1 MVKTVLVAYK
11 RDDGASGSG
20 ACQGKE
26 REMNREEVLQKL
38 AQDGFLPMLKQ
49 LYGTKQEVLSA
60 QKARYQ
66 NAIERF
72 TELYPEREEIHL
84 YSAPGR
90 TEIGGN
96 HTDHQHG
103 CVLAA
108 AVQLDVIGVVAFHE
122 EGVIRVCSEGYR
134 PFSVDLTDL
143 SVQEGEKGSAAIV
156 RGIVSRFAALGAK
169 VGGFDVYCTSD
180 VLSGSGI
187 SSSAAFETFI
197 GTIIDTHY
205 NAGKA
210 GAVEIAKIGQYAE
223 NVYFGKKCGLMDQ
236 MASSVGGLVFIDF
249 ADTAAPIIEPFAFDF
264 EQAGYCICVTDT
276 GGNHVNLTPDYVAVR
291 EEMESVAAY
300 FGKEYLRQVDEAEFY
315 RELPKLR
322 STCSDRALL
331 RAVHFFGDN
340 RRAREEAEALRA
352 GDVEKFLSFV
362 QESGDSSEALLQNL
376 YSTSAPTEQAIPLGV
391 MISKRIL
398 AGKGAVRVHGG
409 GFAGTIQA
417 FVPLSVAEEYVTE
430 MERVFGAGACY
441 VFRIRPV
448 GGVEVI

>member
-1 MVKTVLVAYK
+1 MK
-11 RDDGASGSG
+11 
-20 ACQGKE
+20 
-26 REMNREEVLQKL
+26 REELREKL
-38 AQDGFLPMLKQ
+38 AQDAFLPIFKT
-49 LYGTKQEVLSA
+49 LYGAKEEVLSA
-60 QKARYQ
+60 QKARYEK
-66 NAIERF
+66 AAERF
-72 TELYPEREEIHL
+72 LKLYPEREEVSVF
-84 YSAPGR
+84 SAPGR

-108 AVQLDVIGVVAFHE
+108 AVQLDIIGIVAFHE
-122 EGVIRVCSEGYR
+122 EGVIRICSEGYR
-134 PFSVDLTDL
+134 PFTVDLADL
-143 SVQEGEKGSAAIV
+143 SVREGEKGSAAIV
-156 RGIVSRFAALGAK
+156 RGIVARFSGLGVT

-187 SSSAAFETFI
+187 SSSAAFETLI
-197 GTIIDTHY
+197 GTIVDTHY
-205 NAGKA
+205 NGGRA

-249 ADTAAPIIEPFAFDF
+249 ADTEAPVIEPFAFDF
-264 EQAGYCICVTDT
+264 ERAGYCVCVTDT
-276 GGNHVNLTPDYVAVR
+276 GGTHANLTPDYVAVR

-315 RELPKLR
+315 KELPKLR
-322 STCSDRALL
+322 GKCCDRALL

-340 RRAREEAEALRA
+340 RRAREEAEALRGGNA
-352 GDVEKFLSFV
+352 EHFLTLV
-362 QESGDSSEALLQNL
+362 QASGDSSEAMLQNL
-376 YSTSAPTEQAIPLGV
+376 YSTAAPTEQAIPLGL

-398 AGKGAVRVHGG
+398 AGTGAVRVHGG

-417 FVPLSVAEEYVTE
+417 FVPLDLAEKYVAE
-430 MERVFGAGACY
+430 MERVFGEGACY

-448 GGVEVI
+448 GGMEVTH

>member
-1 MVKTVLVAYK
+1 MK
-11 RDDGASGSG
+11 
-20 ACQGKE
+20 
-26 REMNREEVLQKL
+26 REELKQKL
-38 AQDGFLPMLKQ
+38 AQDDFLPVLEL
-49 LYGTKQEVLSA
+49 LYGTKKEVLSA
-60 QKARYQ
+60 QKVRYE
-66 NAIERF
+66 NAIQRF
-72 TELYPEREEIHL
+72 TEIYPNREEISL
-84 YSAPGR
+84 FSAPGR

-108 AVQLDVIGVVAFHE
+108 AVQLDMIGVVSFHE
-122 EGVIRVCSEGYR
+122 DGIIRVCSEGYC
-134 PFSVDLTDL
+134 PFSVDLADVSL
-143 SVQEGEKGSAAIV
+143 PGGEKGSAAIV
-156 RGIVSRFAALGAK
+156 RGIVARFSELGVK
-169 VGGFDVYCTSD
+169 VRGFDLYCTSD

-187 SSSAAFETFI
+187 SSSAAFETLI
-197 GTIIDTHY
+197 GTIIDVHY
-205 NAGKA
+205 NNGRV
-210 GAVEIAKIGQYAE
+210 GALEIAKIGQYAE

-249 ADTAAPIIEPFAFDF
+249 MSTEIPLIEPFSFDF

-291 EEMESVAAY
+291 SEMETVARQ
-300 FGKEYLRQVDEAEFY
+300 FGKEYLRQVNETEFY
-315 RELPKLR
+315 RQLPNLR
-322 STCSDRALL
+322 KNCSDRALL

-340 RRAREEAEALRA
+340 RRAREEAEALQK
-352 GDVEKFLSFV
+352 GEVGKFLSLV

-376 YSTSAPTEQAIPLGV
+376 YSTSVPTEQAIPLGV

-417 FVPLSVAEEYVTE
+417 FVPLPLAETYVAE
-430 MERVFGAGACY
+430 MERVFGNGACY

-448 GGVEVI
+448 GGIEVKIS

>member
-1 MVKTVLVAYK
+1 MKREKVK
-11 RDDGASGSG
+11 
-20 ACQGKE
+20 
-26 REMNREEVLQKL
+26 QKL
-38 AQDGFLPMLKQ
+38 AQGEFLPMFET

-60 QKARYQ
+60 QKARYEK
-66 NAIERF
+66 AVERF
-72 TELYPEREEIHL
+72 AELYPQREEISL
-84 YSAPGR
+84 FSAPGR

-108 AVQLDVIGVVAFHE
+108 AVQLDIIGVVAFHE
-122 EGVIRVCSEGYR
+122 DGVIRICSEGYR
-134 PFSVDLTDL
+134 PFTVDLSDL
-143 SVQEGEKGSAAIV
+143 AVREGEKGSAAIV
-156 RGIVSRFAALGAK
+156 RGIVARFAALGAR
-169 VGGFDVYCTSD
+169 VRGFDLYCTSD

-187 SSSAAFETFI
+187 SSSAAFETLI
-197 GTIIDTHY
+197 GTIIDIYY
-205 NAGKA
+205 NNGKA

-249 ADTAAPIIEPFAFDF
+249 ADTDAPVIEPFSFDF

-291 EEMESVAAY
+291 SEMEEVAAQ
-300 FGKEYLRQVDEAEFY
+300 FGKEYLRQVDEEDFY
-315 RELPKLR
+315 RELPTLR
-322 STCSDRALL
+322 KSCSERALL
-331 RAVHFFGDN
+331 RAAHFFGDN

-352 GDVEKFLSFV
+352 ENVEKFLAFV
-362 QESGDSSEALLQNL
+362 QASGDSSETLLQNL

-391 MISKRIL
+391 MVSKRIL

-417 FVPLSVAEEYVTE
+417 FVPISMAEDYVKE
-430 MERVFGAGACY
+430 MERVFGEGACY

-448 GGVEVI
+448 GGVEVKIS

>member
-1 MVKTVLVAYK
+1 
-11 RDDGASGSG
+11 
-20 ACQGKE
+20 
-26 REMNREEVLQKL
+26 MNREEWKQKL
-38 AQDGFLPMLKQ
+38 AQDAFLPVFEQ
-49 LYGTKQEVLSA
+49 LYGTKKEVLQA
-60 QKARYQ
+60 QKERYQ
-66 NAIERF
+66 KAVENF
-72 TELYPEREEIHL
+72 CLQHPEREEIRVF
-84 YSAPGR
+84 SAPGR

-108 AVQLDVIGVVAFHE
+108 AVQLDALAVVAFHE
-122 EGVIRVCSEGYR
+122 DGVIRVCSEGYR
-134 PFSVDLTDL
+134 PFTVELADL

-156 RGIVSRFAALGAK
+156 RGIVAKFAEQGVH
-169 VGGFDVYCTSD
+169 VGGFDVYSCSD

-187 SSSAAFETFI
+187 SSSAAFETLI
-197 GTIIDTHY
+197 GTVIDTYY
-205 NAGKA
+205 NDGKA

-249 ADTAAPIIEPFAFDF
+249 EDTGAPVIEPFAFDF

-276 GGNHVNLTPDYVAVR
+276 GGSHANLTPDYVAVR

-300 FGKEYLRQVDEAEFY
+300 FDKEYLRQVGEADFY

-322 STCSDRALL
+322 GTCSDRAVL
-331 RAVHFFGDN
+331 RAMHFFGDN

-352 GDVEKFLSFV
+352 GDIELFLKLV

-376 YSTSAPTEQAIPLGV
+376 YSVSAPTEQAIPLGV
-391 MISKRIL
+391 AVSKRIL
-398 AGKGAVRVHGG
+398 EGKGAVRVHGG

-417 FVPLSVAEEYVTE
+417 FVPTSRAEAYVAE
-430 MERVFGAGACY
+430 METVFGTGACY

-448 GGVEVI
+448 GGMEVTV

>member
-1 MVKTVLVAYK
+1 MRRDEVK
-11 RDDGASGSG
+11 
-20 ACQGKE
+20 
-26 REMNREEVLQKL
+26 QKL
-38 AQDGFLPMLKQ
+38 AQDAFLPMLET

-60 QKARYQ
+60 QKARYEK
-66 NAIERF
+66 AVEKF
-72 TELYPEREEIHL
+72 AELYPGRDEISL
-84 YSAPGR
+84 FSAPGR

-134 PFSVDLTDL
+134 PFTVDLSDL
-143 SVQEGEKGSAAIV
+143 SVQEGEKGSGAIV

-169 VGGFDVYCTSD
+169 VGGFDLYCTSD

-187 SSSAAFETFI
+187 SSSAAFETLI
-197 GTIIDTHY
+197 GTIIDAYY
-205 NAGKA
+205 NDEKA

-249 ADTAAPIIEPFAFDF
+249 ANTEEPVIEPFSFDF

-291 EEMESVAAY
+291 SEMEEIAAQ
-300 FGKEYLRQVDEAEFY
+300 FGKEYLRQVEEADFY
-315 RELPKLR
+315 RNLPNLR
-322 STCSDRALL
+322 KSCSDRALL
-331 RAVHFFGDN
+331 RAAHFFGDN
-340 RRAREEAEALRA
+340 RRAKEEAEALRA
-352 GDVEKFLSFV
+352 GNMERFLSLV
-362 QESGDSSEALLQNL
+362 QESGDSSANLLQNL
-376 YSTSAPTEQAIPLGV
+376 YSTSAPTEQAIPLGI
-391 MISKRIL
+391 MISKCIL
-398 AGKGAVRVHGG
+398 SGKGAVRVHGG

-417 FVPLSVAEEYVTE
+417 FVPLALADAYVKD
-430 MERVFGAGACY
+430 MEHTFGKGTCY

-448 GGVEVI
+448 GGVEVKIS

>member
-1 MVKTVLVAYK
+1 
-11 RDDGASGSG
+11 
-20 ACQGKE
+20 
-26 REMNREEVLQKL
+26 MNREEWKQKL
-38 AQDGFLPMLKQ
+38 VQDGFQPIFEQ
-49 LYGTKQEVLSA
+49 LYGTKKEVLLA
-60 QKARYQ
+60 QKERYRK
-66 NAIERF
+66 AIESF
-72 TELYPEREEIHL
+72 SGLYPEREEIRVF
-84 YSAPGR
+84 SAPGR

-108 AVQLDVIGVVAFHE
+108 AVQLDAIAVVAFHE
-122 EGVIRVCSEGYR
+122 DKVIRIYSEGYH
-134 PFSVDLTDL
+134 PFTVDLTDL

-156 RGIVSRFAALGAK
+156 RGIVAKFEALGVT
-169 VGGFDVYCTSD
+169 VGGFDVYSCSD

-187 SSSAAFETFI
+187 SSSAAFETLI
-197 GTIIDTHY
+197 GTIIDTQY
-205 NAGKA
+205 NDGRA

-249 ADTAAPIIEPFAFDF
+249 EDTGVPVIEPFAFDF

-276 GGNHVNLTPDYVAVR
+276 GGSHANLTPDYVAVR

-300 FGKEYLRQVDEAEFY
+300 FGKEYLRQVEEEDFY

-322 STCSDRALL
+322 GTCSDRALL
-331 RAVHFFGDN
+331 RAAHFFGDN
-340 RRAREEAEALRA
+340 RRAREEAEALRR
-352 GDVEKFLSFV
+352 GDTELFLKLV
-362 QESGDSSEALLQNL
+362 KESGDSSETFLQNL
-376 YSTSAPTEQAIPLGV
+376 YSASAPTEQAIPLGI
-391 MISKRIL
+391 MLSKRVL

-417 FVPLSVAEEYVTE
+417 FVPTSQAETYVAE
-430 MERVFGAGACY
+430 MEKVFGAGSCY

-448 GGVEVI
+448 GGVSVEEA

>member
-1 MVKTVLVAYK
+1 
-11 RDDGASGSG
+11 
-20 ACQGKE
+20 
-26 REMNREEVLQKL
+26 MNREEWKQKL
-38 AQDGFLPMLKQ
+38 AQDAFLPVFEQ
-49 LYGTKQEVLSA
+49 LYGTKKEVLQA
-60 QKARYQ
+60 QKERYQ
-66 NAIERF
+66 KVVENF
-72 TELYPEREEIHL
+72 CLQYPEREEIRVF
-84 YSAPGR
+84 SAPGR

-108 AVQLDVIGVVAFHE
+108 AVQLDALAVVAFHE
-122 EGVIRVCSEGYR
+122 DGVIRVCSEGYC
-134 PFSVDLTDL
+134 PFTVELADL

-156 RGIVSRFAALGAK
+156 RGIVAKFAEQGVH
-169 VGGFDVYCTSD
+169 VGGFDVYSCSD

-187 SSSAAFETFI
+187 SSSAAFETLI
-197 GTIIDTHY
+197 GTIIDTQY
-205 NAGKA
+205 NGGAA

-249 ADTAAPIIEPFAFDF
+249 EDTGAPVIEPFAFDF

-276 GGNHVNLTPDYVAVR
+276 GGSHANLTPDYVAVR

-300 FGKEYLRQVDEAEFY
+300 FDKEYLRQVGEADFY

-322 STCSDRALL
+322 GTCSDRAVL
-331 RAVHFFGDN
+331 RAMHFFGDN

-352 GDVEKFLSFV
+352 GDIELFLKLV

-376 YSTSAPTEQAIPLGV
+376 YSVSAPTEQAIPLGV
-391 MISKRIL
+391 AVSKRIL
-398 AGKGAVRVHGG
+398 DGKGAVRVHGG

-417 FVPLSVAEEYVTE
+417 FVPLSAAEVYVAE
-430 MERVFGAGACY
+430 MEKVFGDGACY

-448 GGVEVI
+448 GGMEVTV

>member
-1 MVKTVLVAYK
+1 
-11 RDDGASGSG
+11 
-20 ACQGKE
+20 
-26 REMNREEVLQKL
+26 MNREEWKQKL
-38 AQDGFLPMLKQ
+38 AQDAFLPVFEQ
-49 LYGTKQEVLSA
+49 LYGTKKEVLMT
-60 QKARYQ
+60 QKERYQ
-66 NAIERF
+66 KVVENF
-72 TELYPEREEIHL
+72 CLQYPEREDIRVF
-84 YSAPGR
+84 SAPGR

-108 AVQLDVIGVVAFHE
+108 AVQLDALAVVSFHE
-122 EGVIRVCSEGYR
+122 DGVIRVCSEGYR
-134 PFSVDLTDL
+134 PFTVELADL

-156 RGIVSRFAALGAK
+156 RGIVAKFAEQGVH
-169 VGGFDVYCTSD
+169 VGGFDVYSCSD

-187 SSSAAFETFI
+187 SSSAAFETLI
-197 GTIIDTHY
+197 GTVIDTYY
-205 NAGKA
+205 NDGKA

-249 ADTAAPIIEPFAFDF
+249 EDTGAPVIEPFAFDF

-276 GGNHVNLTPDYVAVR
+276 GGSHANLTPDYVAVR
-291 EEMESVAAY
+291 EEMESVAVY
-300 FGKEYLRQVDEAEFY
+300 FGKEYLRQVDEADFY

-322 STCSDRALL
+322 GTCSDRAVL
-331 RAVHFFGDN
+331 RAMHFFGDN

-352 GDVEKFLSFV
+352 GDTELFLKLV

-376 YSTSAPTEQAIPLGV
+376 YSVSAPTEQAIPLGV
-391 MISKRIL
+391 AVSKRIL
-398 AGKGAVRVHGG
+398 DGKGAVRVHGG

-417 FVPLSVAEEYVTE
+417 FVPTSRAEAYVAE
-430 MERVFGAGACY
+430 METVFGTGACY

-448 GGVEVI
+448 GGMEVTV

>member
-1 MVKTVLVAYK
+1 MRIDEIK
-11 RDDGASGSG
+11 
-20 ACQGKE
+20 
-26 REMNREEVLQKL
+26 QKL
-38 AQDGFLPMLKQ
+38 AQGACLPMLET

-60 QKARYQ
+60 QQARYET
-66 NAIERF
+66 AVEKF
-72 TELYPEREEIHL
+72 AELYPEREEISL
-84 YSAPGR
+84 FSAPGR

-108 AVQLDVIGVVAFHE
+108 AVQLDVIGVVSFHGD
-122 EGVIRVCSEGYR
+122 GVIRICSEGYR
-134 PFSVDLTDL
+134 PFSVDLSDV
-143 SVQEGEKGSAAIV
+143 SVQERENGSAAIV
-156 RGIVSRFAALGAK
+156 RGVVSRFTALGAK
-169 VGGFDVYCTSD
+169 VGGFDLYCTSD

-187 SSSAAFETFI
+187 SSSAAFETLI
-197 GTIIDTHY
+197 GTIIDTYY
-205 NAGKA
+205 NNGKA

-249 ADTAAPIIEPFAFDF
+249 ADTEAPVIEPFAFDF

-291 EEMESVAAY
+291 SEMESVAAQ
-300 FGKEYLRQVDEAEFY
+300 FGKEYLRQVDETDFY

-322 STCSDRALL
+322 QTCSERAVL
-331 RAVHFFGDN
+331 RAMHFFGDN

-352 GDVEKFLSFV
+352 GNVELFLKLV

-391 MISKRIL
+391 AVSKRIL
-398 AGKGAVRVHGG
+398 NGKGAVRVHGG

-417 FVPLSVAEEYVTE
+417 FVPLALADNYVAE
-430 MERVFGAGACY
+430 MERVFGKGACY

-448 GGVEVI
+448 GGVEVK

>member
-1 MVKTVLVAYK
+1 MTE
-11 RDDGASGSG
+11 RGSE
-20 ACQGKE
+20 QMK
-26 REMNREEVLQKL
+26 REELKQKL
-38 AQDGFLPMLKQ
+38 AQDDFLPVLEL
-49 LYGTKQEVLSA
+49 LYGTKKEVLSA
-60 QKARYQ
+60 QKIRYE
-66 NAIERF
+66 NAIQRF
-72 TELYPEREEIHL
+72 TEIYPNREEISL
-84 YSAPGR
+84 FSAPGR

-108 AVQLDVIGVVAFHE
+108 AVQLDMIGVVSFHE
-122 EGVIRVCSEGYR
+122 DGVIRVCSEGYC
-134 PFSVDLTDL
+134 PFSVDLADVSL
-143 SVQEGEKGSAAIV
+143 PGGEKGSAAIV
-156 RGIVSRFAALGAK
+156 RGIVARFSELGVK
-169 VGGFDVYCTSD
+169 VRGFDLYCTSD

-187 SSSAAFETFI
+187 SSSAAFETLI
-197 GTIIDTHY
+197 GTIIDVHY
-205 NAGKA
+205 NNGRV
-210 GAVEIAKIGQYAE
+210 GALEIAKIGQYAE

-249 ADTAAPIIEPFAFDF
+249 MSTEIPLIEPFSFDF

-291 EEMESVAAY
+291 SEMETVARQ
-300 FGKEYLRQVDEAEFY
+300 FGKEYLRQVNETEFY
-315 RELPKLR
+315 RQLPNLR
-322 STCSDRALL
+322 KNCSDRALL

-340 RRAREEAEALRA
+340 RRAREEAEALQK
-352 GDVEKFLSFV
+352 GEVGKFLSLV

-376 YSTSAPTEQAIPLGV
+376 YSTSVPTEQAIPLGV

-417 FVPLSVAEEYVTE
+417 FVPLPLAETYVAE
-430 MERVFGAGACY
+430 MERVFGDGACY

-448 GGVEVI
+448 GGIEVKIS

>member
-1 MVKTVLVAYK
+1 MRA
-11 RDDGASGSG
+11 
-20 ACQGKE
+20 
-26 REMNREEVLQKL
+26 EEVKQKL
-38 AQDGFLPMLKQ
+38 VQDGFLPVFEK
-49 LYGTKQEVLSA
+49 LYGTKKEVLEA
-60 QKARYQ
+60 QKERYLKAVQ
-66 NAIERF
+66 KF
-72 TELYPEREEIHL
+72 TELYPGREEIRIF
-84 YSAPGR
+84 SAPGR

-108 AVQLDVIGVVAFHE
+108 AVQLDVLGVVSFHE
-122 EGVIRVCSEGYR
+122 DGVIRVCSEGYR
-134 PFSVDLTDL
+134 PFTVELSDL

-156 RGIVSRFAALGAK
+156 RGIVARFAEFGVK
-169 VGGFDVYCTSD
+169 VDGFDLYCTSD

-187 SSSAAFETFI
+187 SSSAAFETLI
-197 GTIIDTHY
+197 GTMIDTQY
-205 NAGKA
+205 NDGKA

-249 ADTAAPIIEPFAFDF
+249 ADTDAPVIEPFAFDF

-276 GGNHVNLTPDYVAVR
+276 GGTHANLTPDYVAVR
-291 EEMESVAAY
+291 SEMEAVAAQ

-322 STCSDRALL
+322 ETCSDRAIL

-352 GDVEKFLSFV
+352 GDVEKFLFLV
-362 QESGDSSEALLQNL
+362 QQSGDSSEAFLQNL
-376 YSTSAPTEQAIPLGV
+376 YSTLAPTEQAIPLAV
-391 MISKRIL
+391 MVSKRIL

-417 FVPLSVAEEYVTE
+417 FVPTALTEAYVAE
-430 MERVFGAGACY
+430 MERVFGEGACY

-448 GGVEVI
+448 GGVEVCS

>member
-1 MVKTVLVAYK
+1 
-11 RDDGASGSG
+11 
-20 ACQGKE
+20 
-26 REMNREEVLQKL
+26 MNRDELKQKL
-38 AQDGFLPMLKQ
+38 AQDGFLPIFET
-49 LYGTKQEVLSA
+49 LYGTKEELLSA
-60 QKARYQ
+60 QKARYEK
-66 NAIERF
+66 AIERF
-72 TELYPEREEIHL
+72 AETYPEREEISL
-84 YSAPGR
+84 FSAPGR

-122 EGVIRVCSEGYR
+122 DGVIRVCSEGYR
-134 PFSVDLTDL
+134 PFTVELSDL
-143 SVQEGEKGSAAIV
+143 SVQEEEKGSAAIV
-156 RGIVSRFAALGAK
+156 RGIVSRFADLGAK

-180 VLSGSGI
+180 VLAGSGI
-187 SSSAAFETFI
+187 SSSAAFETLI
-197 GTIIDTHY
+197 GTIIDLHY
-205 NAGKA
+205 NDGKA

-249 ADTAAPIIEPFAFDF
+249 EDTEVPVIEPFAFDF
-264 EQAGYCICVTDT
+264 EEAGYCICVTDT

-291 EEMESVAAY
+291 SEMESVAAQ
-300 FGKEYLRQVDEAEFY
+300 FGKEYLRQVDEEDFY

-322 STCSDRALL
+322 GTCSDRALL

-352 GDVEKFLSFV
+352 GDVERFLSLV

-417 FVPLSVAEEYVTE
+417 FVPTSLAEVYVKE
-430 MERVFGAGACY
+430 MEQVFGEGACY

-448 GGVEVI
+448 GGVEVCS

>member
-1 MVKTVLVAYK
+1 MRK
-11 RDDGASGSG
+11 
-20 ACQGKE
+20 
-26 REMNREEVLQKL
+26 EEVKQKL
-38 AQDGFLPMLKQ
+38 AQDAFLPMLEL
-49 LYGTKQEVLSA
+49 LYGTKRSVLAA
-60 QKARYQ
+60 QKARYEK
-66 NAIERF
+66 AVERF
-72 TELYPEREEIHL
+72 AELYPEREEISIF
-84 YSAPGR
+84 SAPGR

-122 EGVIRVCSEGYR
+122 DGVIRVCSEGYR
-134 PFSVDLTDL
+134 PFSVELSDL

-156 RGIVSRFAALGAK
+156 RGIVSKFAALGAE

-187 SSSAAFETFI
+187 SSSAAFETLI
-197 GTIIDTHY
+197 GTIIDTYY
-205 NAGKA
+205 NNGKA

-249 ADTAAPIIEPFAFDF
+249 ADTEAPVIEPFAFDF
-264 EQAGYCICVTDT
+264 EKAGYCICVTDT

-291 EEMESVAAY
+291 SEMESVAAQ

-340 RRAREEAEALRA
+340 RRAKEEAEALREGA
-352 GDVEKFLSFV
+352 VDRFLSLV
-362 QESGDSSEALLQNL
+362 QESGDSSEAFLQNL
-376 YSTSAPTEQAIPLGV
+376 YSTSAPTEQAIPFGV
-391 MISKRIL
+391 MVSKRVL
-398 AGKGAVRVHGG
+398 AGTGAVRVHGG

-417 FVPLSVAEEYVTE
+417 FVPLSLVEDYVKE
-430 MERVFGAGACY
+430 VERVFGEGACY
-441 VFRIRPV
+441 VFRIRPI
-448 GGVEVI
+448 GGVEVKIS

>member
-1 MVKTVLVAYK
+1 M
-11 RDDGASGSG
+11 R
-20 ACQGKE
+20 
-26 REMNREEVLQKL
+26 REELKQKL
-38 AQDGFLPMLKQ
+38 GQDAFLPIFET
-49 LYGTKQEVLSA
+49 LYGTKKEVLSV
-60 QKARYQ
+60 QKARYEK
-66 NAIERF
+66 AVERF
-72 TELYPEREEIHL
+72 SELYPKREEISL
-84 YSAPGR
+84 FSAPGR

-108 AVQLDVIGVVAFHE
+108 AVQLDVIGVVSFHE
-122 EGVIRVCSEGYR
+122 EGVIRICSEGYR
-134 PFSVDLTDL
+134 PFTVDLSDL

-156 RGIVSRFAALGAK
+156 RGIVYRFAALGAK

-197 GTIIDTHY
+197 GTIIDTYY
-205 NAGKA
+205 NDGKA
-210 GAVEIAKIGQYAE
+210 GTVEIAKIGQYAE

-249 ADTAAPIIEPFAFDF
+249 ADTEAPVIEPFAFDF

-291 EEMESVAAY
+291 SEMEAVAAQ
-300 FGKEYLRQVDEAEFY
+300 FGKECLRQVDEADFY
-315 RELPKLR
+315 NELPKLR
-322 STCSDRALL
+322 GKCSDRALL

-340 RRAREEAEALRA
+340 RRAGEEAEALRA
-352 GDVEKFLSFV
+352 GNVEKFFSLV
-362 QESGDSSEALLQNL
+362 QESGDSSEAFLQNL

-417 FVPLSVAEEYVTE
+417 FVPLSLADTYVEE
-430 MERVFGAGACY
+430 MERVFGKGACY

-448 GGVEVI
+448 GGIEVKIS

>member
-1 MVKTVLVAYK
+1 MKI
-11 RDDGASGSG
+11 
-20 ACQGKE
+20 
-26 REMNREEVLQKL
+26 EE
-38 AQDGFLPMLKQ
+38 LKQ
-49 LYGTKQEVLSA
+49 KFAQNEFLSIFKTLYGTKEEVLSA
-60 QKARYQ
+60 QKMRYEK
-66 NAIERF
+66 AVERF
-72 TELYPEREEIHL
+72 VQLYPDREEIRI

-108 AVQLDVIGVVAFHE
+108 AVQLDIIGVAAFHE
-122 EGVIRVCSEGYR
+122 DGVIRICSEGYR
-134 PFSVDLTDL
+134 PFTVELSDL
-143 SVQEGEKGSAAIV
+143 SLKEGEKGSAAIV
-156 RGIVSRFAALGAK
+156 RGIVARFAGLGAK
-169 VGGFDVYCTSD
+169 VGGFDLYCTSD

-187 SSSAAFETFI
+187 SSSAAFETLI
-197 GTIIDTHY
+197 GTIIDTYY
-205 NAGKA
+205 NGGKA

-249 ADTAAPIIEPFAFDF
+249 ADTDVPVIEPFAFDF

-291 EEMESVAAY
+291 SEMEAVAAQ
-300 FGKEYLRQVDEAEFY
+300 FGKEYLRQVEEAEFY
-315 RELPKLR
+315 KELPKLR
-322 STCSDRALL
+322 RTCTDRAIL
-331 RAVHFFGDN
+331 RAVHFFSDN

-352 GDVEKFLSFV
+352 GDVEKFLTLV
-362 QESGDSSEALLQNL
+362 QASGDSSEAFLQNL

-398 AGKGAVRVHGG
+398 KGKGAVRVHGG

-417 FVPLSVAEEYVTE
+417 FVPTGLAEEYVAE
-430 MERVFGAGACY
+430 MERIFGRCACY

-448 GGVEVI
+448 GGVEVTV